1 MRDDNCRNGTE
12 AVLQRI
18 GACIWQRFVVLG
30 LSLSL
35 IGANSA
41 AVDPGLVEAAR
52 AADWEAVRVLVEQGE
67 DVDQARGGM
76 TALYWASHWGHT
88 ETVDLLIGAGADA
101 NAADDL
107 GVAPL
112 WTTAERGNVAIAQKL
127 LDAGADPNVPLLSGE
142 TSVMTA
148 ARAGKVELVTLLLA
162 KGADP
167 NASATRGQTALMWA
181 AAQRHPGV
189 VEVLLANGADV
200 HARSD
205 TWSQRFQGGS
215 GSDQHPDLL
224 VWIEQGGF
232 TPLLF
237 AARAGDLAVAERLVA
252 GGADV
257 NDQTAWGISATIMA
271 IHSVLERDWYFPQQ
285 SRVGNRA
292 SIGGLLASPH
302 ARPPNDAEEL
312 LEFLLEQ
319 GADPNAD
326 EGGYTALHAAILR
339 RTERS
344 VRALL
349 AHGADPNAV
358 LQTSTPTRRDSFDFY
373 FDQPF
378 IGATPF
384 WLAARFNQ
392 PNIMRLLADHGAD
405 PLFSLHVEYWGG
417 GNRELGWPR
426 VTEGVTTA
434 IMAALGMPRGRG
446 YPFEQP
452 RNRERMEALALETVQ
467 VALELG
473 VDPNVVNA
481 EGRTALDAARDGAFD
496 RVVALLIENGA
507 VSEAEERGRF

>member
-1 MRDDNCRNGTE
+1 M
-12 AVLQRI
+12 QRI
-18 GACIWQRFVVLG
+18 GRCMWQRFVVLG

-41 AVDPGLVEAAR
+41 AVDPGILEAAR
-52 AADWEAVRVLVEQGE
+52 AADWEVVHALVEQGA
-67 DVDQARGGM
+67 DVNQAERGM
-76 TALYWASHWGHT
+76 TPLHWASYWGDL

-107 GVAPL
+107 GVTPL
-112 WTTAERGNVAIAQKL
+112 WTTAERGDVAIAQKL
-127 LDAGADPNVPLLSGE
+127 LNAGADPNAALLSGE

-148 ARAGKVELVTLLLA
+148 ARAGQVELVTLLLA
-162 KGADP
+162 RGADP

-181 AAQRHPGV
+181 AAQRHPEV

-237 AARAGDLAVAERLVA
+237 AARAGDLAVAKRLVV

-271 IHSVLERDWYFPQQ
+271 IHAVLERDWYFPQQ

-292 SIGGLLASPH
+292 AIGGLLASPH

-312 LEFLLEQ
+312 VEFLLEQ

-349 AHGADPNAV
+349 VHGADPDAV

-392 PNIMRLLADHGAD
+392 PNVMLLLADHGAD
-405 PLFSLHVEYWGG
+405 PAFTLHVEYWGG

-434 IMAALGMPRGRG
+434 IMAAMGMPRGRG
-446 YPFEQP
+446 YPLEQP
-452 RNRERMEALALETVQ
+452 RNRARMEAEALETVQ
-467 VALELG
+467 VALQLG

-481 EGRTALDAARDGAFD
+481 QGRTALNAAQDGGFE
-496 RVVALLIENGA
+496 RIVALLIENGA
-507 VSEAEERGRF
+507 VSEAEERGRSF

>member
-1 MRDDNCRNGTE
+1 MQQIGTSMWH
-12 AVLQRI
+12 RI
-18 GACIWQRFVVLG
+18 VGLG
-30 LSLSL
+30 LFLSL
-35 IGANSA
+35 IAANSA
-41 AVDPGLVEAAR
+41 AVDPGIVGAAK
-52 AADWEAVRVLVEQGE
+52 AADWETVRVLVEQGA
-67 DVDQARGGM
+67 DVNQDVGGM
-76 TALYWASHWGHT
+76 TPLHWASYWGNL
-88 ETVDLLIGAGADA
+88 ETVDLLIDAGADPA
-101 NAADDL
+101 VADDL
-107 GVAPL
+107 GVTPL
-112 WTTAERGNVAIAQKL
+112 WTTAERGDVALARKL
-127 LDAGADPNVPLLSGE
+127 LDAGADPNYALLSGE

-148 ARAGKVELVTLLLA
+148 ARAGQTGLVALLLA
-162 KGADP
+162 EGADP
-167 NASATRGQTALMWA
+167 NARATRGQTALMWA
-181 AAQRHPGV
+181 AAQRHPEV

-205 TWSQRFQGGS
+205 TWSQRFKGGGRS
-215 GSDQHPDLL
+215 GDSHPDQM

-257 NDQTAWGISATIMA
+257 DDQTAEGLSATIMS
-271 IHSVLERDWYFPQQ
+271 IQSVLERDWYFPQQ

-292 SIGGLLASPH
+292 AIGGLLASPH

-312 LEFLLEQ
+312 VEFLLEQ

-326 EGGYTALHAAILR
+326 EGDYTALHAAILR

-358 LQTSTPTRRDSFDFY
+358 LRVSTPTRRDAFDFH

-378 IGATPF
+378 VGATPF

-392 PNIMRLLADHGAD
+392 STVMRLLADHGAD
-405 PLFSLHVEYWGG
+405 PQFSLHVEYWGG
-417 GNRELGWPR
+417 GNRELGWTR
-426 VTEGVTTA
+426 VVEGATTA
-434 IMAALGMPRGRG
+434 IMAAVGMPSGEG

-452 RNRERMEALALETVQ
+452 RNRERMENETLETIRVGL
-467 VALELG
+467 ALG

-481 EGRTALDAARDGAFD
+481 EGLTALDFARDLAFD
-496 RVVALLIENGA
+496 RVANLLIENGA
-507 VSEAEERGRF
+507 VSEAEERGRRF

>member
-1 MRDDNCRNGTE
+1 M
-12 AVLQRI
+12 QRI
-18 GACIWQRFVVLG
+18 GTCVWQRFVLLG

-41 AVDPGLVEAAR
+41 AVDPGILEAAR
-52 AADWEAVRVLVEQGE
+52 AADWEAVHALVEQGA
-67 DVDQARGGM
+67 DVNEAEGDGM
-76 TALYWASHWGHT
+76 TPLHWASYWGDL

-101 NAADDL
+101 NAAGDL
-107 GVAPL
+107 GVTPL
-112 WTTAERGNVAIAQKL
+112 WTTAERGDVAIAQKL
-127 LDAGADPNVPLLSGE
+127 LDAGADPNAALLSGE

-148 ARAGKVELVTLLLA
+148 ARAGQVELVTLLLA
-162 KGADP
+162 RGADP
-167 NASATRGQTALMWA
+167 NVSATRGQTALMWA
-181 AAQRHPGV
+181 AAQRHPEA

-205 TWSQRFQGGS
+205 TWSQRFKGGS
-215 GSDQHPDLL
+215 GSDQPDLL
-224 VWIEQGGF
+224 VWSEQGGF

-237 AARAGDLAVAERLVA
+237 AARAGDLAVAKRLVE

-271 IHSVLERDWYFPQQ
+271 IHAVLERDWYFPQQ
-285 SRVGNRA
+285 SRVVNRA
-292 SIGGLLASPH
+292 AIGGLLASPH
-302 ARPPNDAEEL
+302 ARPLNDAEAL
-312 LEFLLEQ
+312 VEFLLEQ

-344 VRALL
+344 VGALL

-405 PLFSLHVEYWGG
+405 PLFMLHVEYWGSA
-417 GNRELGWPR
+417 NRELGWPR

-434 IMAALGMPRGRG
+434 IMAAMGMPRGRG

-452 RNRERMEALALETVQ
+452 RNRARMEAKALETVQ
-467 VALELG
+467 VALQLG

-481 EGRTALDAARDGAFD
+481 EGRTALDAAQDSGYELI
-496 RVVALLIENGA
+496 VALLIENGA
-507 VSEAEERGRF
+507 VSEAEERGGSF

>member
-1 MRDDNCRNGTE
+1 M
-12 AVLQRI
+12 QRI
-18 GACIWQRFVVLG
+18 GTSMWHRIVGLG

-35 IGANSA
+35 IAANSA
-41 AVDPGLVEAAR
+41 AVDLGIVGAAK
-52 AADWEAVRVLVEQGE
+52 AADWETVRVLVEQGA
-67 DVDQARGGM
+67 DVNQAVGGM
-76 TALYWASHWGHT
+76 TPLHWASYWGNL
-88 ETVDLLIGAGADA
+88 ETVDLLIDAGADPA
-101 NAADDL
+101 VADDL
-107 GVAPL
+107 GVTPL
-112 WTTAERGNVAIAQKL
+112 WTTAERGDVALARKL
-127 LDAGADPNVPLLSGE
+127 LDAGADPNAALLSGE

-148 ARAGKVELVTLLLA
+148 ARAGQTGLVALLLA
-162 KGADP
+162 EGADP
-167 NASATRGQTALMWA
+167 NARATRGQTALMWA
-181 AAQRHPGV
+181 AAQGHPEV

-237 AARAGDLAVAERLVA
+237 AARAGDLAVAERLVS

-257 NDQTAWGISATIMA
+257 DDQTAEGLSATIMA
-271 IHSVLERDWYFPQQ
+271 IQSVLERDWYFPQQ
-285 SRVGNRA
+285 SRVGNQA
-292 SIGGLLASPH
+292 AIGGLLASPH

-312 LEFLLEQ
+312 VEFLLEQ

-339 RTERS
+339 RTDRS

-349 AHGADPNAV
+349 AHGADPNAMLRV
-358 LQTSTPTRRDSFDFY
+358 STPTRRDSFDFY

-378 IGATPF
+378 VGATPF

-392 PNIMRLLADHGAD
+392 SSVMRLLADHGAD
-405 PLFSLHVEYWGG
+405 PQFSLHVEYWGG

-426 VTEGVTTA
+426 VVEGATSA
-434 IMAALGMPRGRG
+434 IMAALGMPSGRG

-452 RNRERMEALALETVQ
+452 RNRERMEKKTLETVR
-467 VALELG
+467 VGLELG
-473 VDPNVVNA
+473 VDLNIVNA
-481 EGRTALDAARDGAFD
+481 EGRTALDAARDNAFD
-496 RVVALLIENGA
+496 RVADLLIENGA
-507 VSEAEERGRF
+507 VSEQEERGRGF

>member
-1 MRDDNCRNGTE
+1 M
-12 AVLQRI
+12 QRI
-18 GACIWQRFVVLG
+18 DQSMWRGITGLG
-30 LSLSL
+30 LCLSL
-35 IGANSA
+35 VGANSA
-41 AVDPGLVEAAR
+41 AVDPGIVEAAK
-52 AADWEAVRVLVEQGE
+52 AADWATVRVLVEQGAA
-67 DVDQARGGM
+67 VNQTRGGM
-76 TALYWASHWGHT
+76 TPLHWASYWGDL
-88 ETVDLLIGAGADA
+88 ETVDLLLGAGADPTGA
-101 NAADDL
+101 NDL
-107 GVAPL
+107 GVTPL
-112 WTTAERGNVAIAQKL
+112 WTTAEREGVAVARKL
-127 LDAGADPNVPLLSGE
+127 LDAGADPNAALLSGE

-148 ARAGKVELVTLLLA
+148 ARAGQTELVTLLLSR
-162 KGADP
+162 GADP
-167 NASATRGQTALMWA
+167 NARATRGQTALMWA
-181 AAQRHPGV
+181 AAQRHPEV
-189 VEVLLANGADV
+189 VEALLLHGADV

-257 NDQTAWGISATIMA
+257 NDQAAEGLSATIMA
-271 IHSVLERDWYFPQQ
+271 IHAVLERDWYFPQQ

-292 SIGGLLASPH
+292 AIGGLVASPH
-302 ARPPNDAEEL
+302 ARPSNDADEL
-312 LEFLLEQ
+312 VEFLLEQ

-349 AHGADPNAV
+349 SHGANPNAV
-358 LQTSTPTRRDSFDFY
+358 LRVSTPTRRDSFDFY

-378 IGATPF
+378 VGATPF

-392 PNIMRLLADHGAD
+392 HRVMRLLADHGAD
-405 PLFSLHVEYWGG
+405 PRFTLHVEYWGG

-426 VTEGVTTA
+426 VVEGATSA
-434 IMAALGMPRGRG
+434 IMAAVGMPDGQG

-452 RNRERMEALALETVQ
+452 RNRERMEGETLETVRVALET
-467 VALELG
+467 G

-481 EGRTALDAARDGAFD
+481 HGRTALDAVRDRAFD

-507 VSEAEERGRF
+507 VSEAEERGGAL

>member
-1 MRDDNCRNGTE
+1 M
-12 AVLQRI
+12 QRI
-18 GACIWQRFVVLG
+18 GVCIWQFFVVLG

-35 IGANSA
+35 IGANGA
-41 AVDPGLVEAAR
+41 TVDLDIVEAAR
-52 AADWEAVRVLVEQGE
+52 AAQWETVRVLVEQGA
-67 DVDQARGGM
+67 DVNQAAGGM
-76 TALYWASHWGHT
+76 TPLHWASYWGNL
-88 ETVDLLIGAGADA
+88 ETVDLLLGAGADA
-101 NAADDL
+101 AVADDL
-107 GVAPL
+107 GVTPL
-112 WTTAERGNVAIAQKL
+112 WTTAERGDAATAEKL
-127 LDAGADPNVPLLSGE
+127 LDAGADPDAALLSGE

-148 ARAGKVELVTLLLA
+148 ARAGKTELVTLLLA
-162 KGADP
+162 RGANP
-167 NASATRGQTALMWA
+167 NARATRGQTALMWA
-181 AAQRHPGV
+181 AAQHHLQV
-189 VEVLLANGADV
+189 VDVLLAHGADV

-257 NDQTAWGISATIMA
+257 DDQTAWGISAMIMA

-292 SIGGLLASPH
+292 AIGGLLASHH
-302 ARPPNDAEEL
+302 ARPPNEAEEL
-312 LEFLLEQ
+312 VEFLLEQ

-358 LQTSTPTRRDSFDFY
+358 LRVSTPTRRDAFDFY

-378 IGATPF
+378 VGATPF

-392 PNIMRLLADHGAD
+392 HNVMRLLADHGAD
-405 PLFSLHVEYWGG
+405 PHFSLHVEYWGG

-426 VTEGVTTA
+426 VVEGPSTA
-434 IMAALGMPRGRG
+434 IMAAVGMPGGRG
-446 YPFEQP
+446 YPFQQP
-452 RNRERMEALALETVQ
+452 RNREQMENEIFESVR
-467 VALELG
+467 VALEFG
-473 VDPNVVNA
+473 VDLNVVNA

-496 RVVALLIENGA
+496 RVVALLIESGG
-507 VSEAEERGRF
+507 VSEVEERGGSF